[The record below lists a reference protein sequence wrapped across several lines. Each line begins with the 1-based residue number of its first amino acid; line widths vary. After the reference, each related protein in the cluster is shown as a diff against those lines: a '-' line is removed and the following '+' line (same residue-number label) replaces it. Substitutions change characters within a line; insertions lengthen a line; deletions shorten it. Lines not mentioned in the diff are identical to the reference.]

1 MEVLQE
7 QNSKKIL
14 NSDGYF
20 SVVSLTLLPLC
31 RPLSESCDG
40 GAEDSVRLGSE
51 SEDILPDLEDAMAEL
66 SAASSITS
74 PPKTEVKAKERSA
87 RTGKANDPPIRGVPV
102 PYFEAVLWNKSHPE
116 LRLGGK
122 RQCAGKERKN

>member
-1 MEVLQE
+1 M
-7 QNSKKIL
+7 
-14 NSDGYF
+14 
-20 SVVSLTLLPLC
+20 PLC

-102 PYFEAVLWNKSHPE
+102 PYFEAVLWNKSQPGAE
-116 LRLGGK
+116 AWGEKTMCRK
-122 RQCAGKERKN
+122 RKKK